1 MADVDEIAALLL
13 EQAKRFYEKATE
25 AKDTDSQVAYLHASL
40 LLGVSS
46 LEAHVNSICDDFLVR
61 PELNILERSILAE
74 REYRLEGGEFILLEA
89 LKMYRLTERIEF
101 LFRRFSEKPV
111 DKIAGWWPAT
121 KAALFIR
128 NELTHPKR
136 RPEITTES
144 VKRALSGIIDALDAI
159 YRAIYKKGYP
169 AAKRQLQSTLTF

>member
-1 MADVDEIAALLL
+1 MAEVDEIAALLL

-25 AKDTDSQVAYLHASL
+25 AKDTDSQLAHLHAAL

-61 PELNILERSILAE
+61 PELNILERSLLAE
-74 REYRLEGGEFILLEA
+74 RDYRFDDGQFILLEG
-89 LKMYRLTERIEF
+89 LKMYRLPERIEF

-111 DKIAGWWPAT
+111 DKTTGWWPAM
-121 KAALFIR
+121 KAALLIR

-144 VKRALSGIIDALDAI
+144 AKRALSGIIDTLDAM
-159 YRAIYKKGYP
+159 YRAIYKRGYP
-169 AAKRQLQSTLTF
+169 AAQRELQSTLTF